1 VFSPGS
7 IHRALDHG
15 ASEKISLAGSLWKY
29 VSSLLGMYNLRV
41 FSIMFIMWAIVK
53 KMKKEWLIGVIV
65 SVLFVAFTGHNSGH
79 SRFGIEFF
87 SLIIT
92 LCMFPYNKLLRYVE
106 HVVISVLIINLL
118 VCLPYCVQ
126 NSQEFKNVEKQ
137 IKETQDGIIQTNEV
151 NVPFYAERFV
161 LYWIYPEKSDY
172 AFIYN
177 NWSNSMLMRF
187 YGLQNISLFFIPEG
201 FMKDVHEDRVGKDF
215 DLSTSLPF
223 YACQWENSD
232 APLNIKYILQESRWA
247 SVPIL
252 NKMERF
258 SAKEIVATNWC
269 LLDIEGTKYL
279 LVKKNTM
286 IQDRVIDI
294 EYE

>member
-41 FSIMFIMWAIVK
+41 FFIMFIMWAIVK

-177 NWSNSMLMRF
+177 NWYNSMLMRF

>member
-1 VFSPGS
+1 
-7 IHRALDHG
+7 
-15 ASEKISLAGSLWKY
+15 
-29 VSSLLGMYNLRV
+29 
-41 FSIMFIMWAIVK
+41 
-53 KMKKEWLIGVIV
+53 MKKEWLIGVIV

-151 NVPFYAERFV
+151 NVPFYAKRFV

-177 NWSNSMLMRF
+177 NWYNSMLMRF
-187 YGLQNISLFFIPEG
+187 YGLQNISL
-201 FMKDVHEDRVGKDF
+201 
-215 DLSTSLPF
+215 
-223 YACQWENSD
+223 
-232 APLNIKYILQESRWA
+232 IL
-247 SVPIL
+247 IGT
-252 NKMERF
+252 
-258 SAKEIVATNWC
+258 VA
-269 LLDIEGTKYL
+269 
-279 LVKKNTM
+279 
-286 IQDRVIDI
+286 
-294 EYE
+294 